1 MAADAA
7 NSKIEELMVKIKNQS
22 TKNCPS
28 TKYTPI
34 QRSQSHNMDLN
45 SLINSWWVKGAT
57 KRKTVEPTTEKVSL
71 HGENQTTICLIC
83 DQNFKCVKHCL
94 EHIQILHGL
103 QNTFENKHYQ
113 IRGHS
118 DEDSTFP
125 IQEIKADVQ
134 RKKSRKDENSKPKPK
149 VATTHEGEKRPRKFI
164 PPSDQLGLQTGL
176 FPTEYIE
183 EVTKLVREDEILVPT
198 PQMKT
203 KANQEVT
210 FNAAPQNVIELHR
223 RLVNG
228 TNQLFNVP
236 QSIPAMIRSPYM
248 QQAYGPNDTC
258 IFCKKGMHKY
268 QIFCPILKQLQPQE
282 IRRLMKENNIECEMC
297 LGTNHVTA
305 FCTVNIKRCKIKTS
319 GTECGAKHFRLLH
332 QKEGKGQ
339 QITTNSGETATPPR
353 LTIIGGSKAPNPKVL
368 AMKQCSDCRKHIR
381 NYLYTH
387 RKTQYHPKGVVQPQ
401 WECKHKK
408 ESPKEEHAATMEPFD
423 QEYGIT
429 NSKEYFEK
437 QFESSESE

>member
-34 QRSQSHNMDLN
+34 QRSQSHNSDLN

-57 KRKTVEPTTEKVSL
+57 KKTIEKVSL

-103 QNTFENKHYQ
+103 QNTIENDHYQ
-113 IRGHS
+113 IRGRS

-134 RKKSRKDENSKPKPK
+134 RKKSRKDKNSKPKPK
-149 VATTHEGEKRPRKFI
+149 VTTTHEGEKRPRKFM
-164 PPSDQLGLQTGL
+164 PPSDPLGLQTGL

-183 EVTKLVREDEILVPT
+183 EVTKLVREDEILVPI
-198 PQMKT
+198 PQMK
-203 KANQEVT
+203 AEVNQEVT
-210 FNAAPQNVIELHR
+210 FNTAPQNVIELHR

-248 QQAYGPNDTC
+248 QQAYGPKDTC

-305 FCTVNIKRCKIKTS
+305 FCTVNIKRCNIKTS

-368 AMKQCSDCRKHIR
+368 AMKSVVIAG
-381 NYLYTH
+381 NISGIIYTPIERH
-387 RKTQYHPKGVVQPQ
+387 STTQREWYNLNGSANTKKKAPKKNMQRP
-401 WECKHKK
+401 WNPLIKN
-408 ESPKEEHAATMEPFD
+408 ME
-423 QEYGIT
+423 
-429 NSKEYFEK
+429 
-437 QFESSESE
+437 